1 MRIAIIGANAP
12 DSMEWHFAD
21 AFQFAG
27 YEAKIFDIYEKFP
40 YTVKRLKHYFQ
51 VLDKIGRT
59 YSDSYDRKRFLS
71 VANSIN
77 EYNPDLVICFYR
89 DIHPAFVD
97 AVKSKNR
104 RVIHVNP
111 DALTSFGYQQVIAAN
126 YDALFTKDPYILEF
140 MKNKAK
146 LNAYIYNEA
155 FNQRYNPKPACT
167 KAEMEKEMNVDVMT
181 YGTLYPYRARM
192 VRALVDEGIN
202 VKLYGVV
209 PHRFFDKALEKCYTG
224 KYIVGEE
231 KARTI
236 YGAKIMFN
244 NFHFAEIESVN
255 CRFFEA
261 NGCGAFQLCDYKPIL
276 KDLLP
281 VDPELVSFKT
291 IDEGAEKV
299 RYYLAHPEERYAIA
313 EKVYQHFLEHYTYDH
328 LIQYILKIVET
339 L

>member
-1 MRIAIIGANAP
+1 MIIAIVGANIP

-21 AFQFAG
+21 AFRFAG
-27 YEAKIFDIYEKFP
+27 YDTEIFDIYDKFP
-40 YTVKRLKHYFQ
+40 YTVKRIKSYVQ
-51 VLDKIGRT
+51 VLDKIRRA
-59 YSDSYDRKRFLS
+59 YCDSYDRKRFLS
-71 VANSIN
+71 VANCVN
-77 EYNPDLVICFYR
+77 DYNPDLVICFYR

-97 AVKSKNR
+97 AVKCKNR

-111 DALTSFGYQQVIAAN
+111 DQMTTLCYQQVIAAN
-126 YDALFTKDPYILEF
+126 YDAWFTKDYYMLDF

-146 LNAYIYNEA
+146 LNAFIYSEA

-167 KAEMEKEMNVDVMT
+167 KPEMEKEMNIDVMT

-192 VRALVDEGIN
+192 VGALVDEGID
-202 VKLYGVV
+202 VKLYGVA
-209 PHRFFDKALEKCYTG
+209 PHRFFDKAVEKCYTG

-231 KARTI
+231 KARAL
-236 YGAKIMFN
+236 YGAKIVFN

-261 NGCGAFQLCDYKPIL
+261 NGCGAFQLCDYKSVL

-328 LIQYILKIVET
+328 LIQYILKTVEKI
-339 L
+339 